1 LEAIDMAELGARTT
15 SYLNATTRDAAVP
28 ATVETPV
35 QETAFTAVVPAQQ
48 QVPAS
53 YLDVAPDAAAAPA
66 AAPAARAPAAKKP
79 AAKGQSKLDKLKE
92 EIEIDDHSIPLEEL
106 YGRIERG
113 KVDPVKGM
121 TDDQV
126 LAQREKDGWNELT
139 PPASTAEWIKF
150 LMQMFGGFSTLLW
163 IGSVLCFIAYGVQKS
178 GEEPDAEEKT
188 PGDNL
193 YLGIVLAAVV
203 VITGIF
209 EYYQEGKATSLM
221 KSFAKMQPKESVV
234 MRNGTKTVLEAREL
248 VRGDVIHV
256 KFGDQ
261 VPADIRILSSD
272 GLKVDNSSLTGESE
286 PQKRTAECTHAKP
299 TETANLAFY
308 STNCVEGIATGMVV
322 GVGDDTVLG
331 RIAGLASGVVDE
343 KTPIAHEI
351 EYFIGIITAVAVFL
365 GVSFFIIAVAL
376 GYPLIDAVVFLIGI
390 IVANVPEG
398 LLATV
403 TVALTLTAKTMAK
416 KKCLVKNLQSVETLG
431 STSTICSDKTGTLT
445 QNLMTCAAINYNLT
459 NHKVNTAPTSIIKD
473 DEFQHDDPAFNMLF
487 KVAIN
492 CNNAVFQKQEGD
504 QVEGNAML
512 CPTIGDASESAIL
525 KFCEKRSTLMAQF
538 DGADRA
544 ASVSNAAKC
553 TETARIAMKKV
564 VEVPFSSK
572 NKYQVSVHEIEGANW
587 VMMKGA
593 PERIV
598 KRCAT
603 VFVDGAAQPK
613 TAAHIARFE
622 ANNEELGEKGLRVLG
637 FALKRLDPAR
647 YPLGMAFEAEEAD
660 RNFPCGEALYN
671 EVAGA
676 DDGLLFIGA
685 MAMIDPPRPGVLE
698 AVDKCRSAGIQ
709 VIMVTGDHPTTAE
722 AIARQVHIIQV
733 EKTVKEIAK
742 EKGIP
747 IEAVDPEE
755 ARAYVCTGSE
765 LQHKS
770 AEELDDILAHHSEI
784 VFARTSPQQKLIIVE
799 GCQRAG
805 RIVAVT
811 GDGVNDSPALK
822 KANIGVAMGIAG
834 SDVSKQAANM
844 ILLDDNFASIVTGVE
859 EGRLIFDNLKKS
871 IAYTLTS
878 NIPEI
883 SPFLI
888 FILASIP
895 LPLGTIT
902 ILCIDLGT
910 DMLPAISFAYEKP
923 ESDIMARQPRDPAK
937 DHLVNARLIG
947 YAYGQVGMIQAASGF
962 FSYFCIMAAHGFRP
976 GDLMMQRQNWDD
988 NTYEWMV
995 DSYGNEWSYKARKE
1009 LEYTCHTAFF
1019 VAIVIVQWADLVIC
1033 KTRLQSLFTQGMENN
1048 MLTFGLFFETC
1059 LACVLSYAPGTGKVL
1074 KLYPLSFRWW
1084 LTPMP
1089 FSLLIFIYD
1098 ETRKLFLRKQGV
1110 HGWVGRETYY

>member
-1 LEAIDMAELGARTT
+1 M
-15 SYLNATTRDAAVP
+15 
-28 ATVETPV
+28 
-35 QETAFTAVVPAQQ
+35 
-48 QVPAS
+48 
-53 YLDVAPDAAAAPA
+53 
-66 AAPAARAPAAKKP
+66 
-79 AAKGQSKLDKLKE
+79 DKLKQ
-92 EIEIDDHSIPLEEL
+92 EIDIDDHIIPLEEL
-106 YGRIERG
+106 CGRI
-113 KVDPVKGM
+113 VKGSVDISQGM
-121 TDDQV
+121 TVEQIE
-126 LAQREKDGWNELT
+126 AQRAKDGFNELT
-139 PPASTAEWIKF
+139 PPKQTAEWIKF
-150 LMQMFGGFSTLLW
+150 LLQMFGGFSTLLW
-163 IGSVLCFIAYGVQKS
+163 VGSILCFIAYGVQKS
-178 GEEPDAEEKT
+178 QEEDDAEEKT

-193 YLGIVLAAVV
+193 YLGVVLAAVV
-203 VITGIF
+203 VITGVF
-209 EYYQEGKATSLM
+209 EYYQDGKATSLM
-221 KSFAKMQPKESVV
+221 KSFAKMQPKESKV
-234 MRNGTKTVLEAREL
+234 RRGGKLDNIAAREL
-248 VRGDVIHV
+248 VRGDVIQV

-261 VPADIRILSSD
+261 VPADIRILSAD
-272 GLKVDNSSLTGESE
+272 GFKVDNSSLTGESD
-286 PQKRTAECTHAKP
+286 PQKRSPECTNPKP
-299 TETANLAFY
+299 TETANLAFF
-308 STNCVEGIATGMVV
+308 STNAVEGIAMGMVV
-322 GVGDDTVLG
+322 GIGDDTVLG

-343 KTPIAHEI
+343 KTPIANEI
-351 EYFIGIITAVAVFL
+351 EYFIHIITAVAVIL

-445 QNLMTCAAINYNLT
+445 QNLMTVAYLNFDLT
-459 NHKVNTAPTSIIKD
+459 NWKVNTSPTSVMNED
-473 DEFQHDDPAFNMLF
+473 QFEHTEPAFQKLMQI
-487 KVAIN
+487 AIN
-492 CNNAVFQKQEGD
+492 CNNATFQPNQEETNCMMMG
-504 QVEGNAML
+504 
-512 CPTIGDASESAIL
+512 TIGDASESAIL
-525 KFCEKRSTLMAQF
+525 KFCEKRAPLMTAPMMPS
-538 DGADRA
+538 DDR
-544 ASVSNAAKC
+544 VSKAIAGEK
-553 TETARIAMKKV
+553 TATARLVMDKV
-564 VEVPFSSK
+564 IEVPFSSK
-572 NKYQVSVHEIEGANW
+572 NKYQVSVHVIDGANW

-593 PERIV
+593 PERII
-598 KRCAT
+598 KRCSTIMA
-603 VFVDGAAQPK
+603 DGEEAQL
-613 TAAHIARFE
+613 TERHVARFE
-622 ANNEELGEKGLRVLG
+622 RNNEELGSMGLRVLG
-637 FALKRLDPAR
+637 FALKKLDTAR
-647 YPLGMAFEAEEAD
+647 YPLGFQFLSEERE
-660 RNFPCGEALYN
+660 RNFPCGEKLYT
-671 EVAGA
+671 EVEGA
-676 DDGLLFIGA
+676 DDGLCFVGA

-733 EKTVKEIAK
+733 EKTRKEIAL
-742 EKGIP
+742 EQGIP
-747 IEAVDPEE
+747 IENVDPEE
-755 ARAYVCTGSE
+755 ARAYVCTGTE
-765 LQHKS
+765 LQTIS
-770 AEELDDILAHHSEI
+770 EEELDHILAHHSEI

-805 RIVAVT
+805 KIVAVT

-883 SPFLI
+883 SPFLV

-923 ESDIMARQPRDPAK
+923 ESDIMARAPRNAQT

-947 YAYGQVGMIQAASGF
+947 YAYGQVGMIQASAGF
-962 FSYFCIMAAHGFRP
+962 FTYFCIMAAHGFRP
-976 GDLMMQRQNWDD
+976 GDLINLRQDWDD
-988 NTYEWMV
+988 NTFEWV
-995 DSYGNEWSYKARKE
+995 ADSYGNEWSYMARKE
-1009 LEYTCHTAFF
+1009 LEFTCHTAFF

-1059 LACVLSYAPGTGKVL
+1059 LACLLSYAPGTGTVL
-1074 KLYPLSFRWW
+1074 KLYPLSYRWW

-1089 FSLLIFIYD
+1089 FSVLIFLYD
-1098 ETRKLFLRKQGV
+1098 ETRKLFLRKQTV